1 MGGAFW
7 SWVKVFLTSLVDAI
21 TPPRERARRARERTL
36 ADLQLAPQEFRIG
49 RLSVTA
55 LLDYREKAVQETIQT
70 LKYDGT
76 QRAAIILADAL
87 ADYLHEEMHSL
98 RAFSPRPI
106 ILVPVPLHKTR
117 ERERGFNQIRRILD
131 ALPPE
136 FRDGTLSRISPALT
150 RIRAT
155 PQQTRLA
162 RSERLK
168 NVVGAFVAD
177 ETLAR
182 KTHAILIDDVCTTG
196 ATISEGA
203 KALQAVG
210 AKVTALALARA

>member
-1 MGGAFW
+1 MEGSFWRSVRAFL
-7 SWVKVFLTSLVDAI
+7 VSLADAI
-21 TPPRERARRARERTL
+21 TPPRERALRTKERTL
-36 ADLQLAPQEFRIG
+36 ADLRLAPQEFRIG

-76 QRAAIILADAL
+76 QRAAAILAEAL
-87 ADYLHEEMHSL
+87 ADYLREEMQSL

-136 FRDGTLSRISPALT
+136 FRDGTLSRISPALA

-155 PQQTRLA
+155 PQQTRLPRA
-162 RSERLK
+162 ERLK
-168 NVVGAFVAD
+168 NVAGAFVAD
-177 ETLAR
+177 EAAAR
-182 KTHAILIDDVCTTG
+182 NTHAILIDDVCTTG
-196 ATISEGA
+196 ATLSECA
-203 KALQAVG
+203 KALQAAG
-210 AKVTALALARA
+210 AKVTALAFARA